1 MEKIK
6 IVYLEEDDYVD
17 DYDDSY
23 EDFSDEEYCD

>member
-6 IVYLEEDDYVD
+6 VVYLEEDDYVD